1 MTDPID
7 RLLAAAN
14 PVPTPDALD
23 AGDTDAA
30 LQRIMSSAEPA
41 GQNAWQFHPHL
52 TLTVRD
58 EIGILHF
65 DDGHANV
72 LTGQIINAYQDAIA
86 FSDADPGIR
95 ALVLAGRPGFFSA
108 GLDRDQV
115 FGQDALHLVTELA
128 RLARM
133 LFALDKPVVAAGQG
147 HAIAAGAVLLLVS
160 DVRVGVADPCRIGLN
175 EAAIGLPLPRWITDL
190 ARSRLATR
198 DFQRATAAAHMFDPA
213 GAVSAGFLDH
223 LADGDVLD
231 HAVKQAAQ
239 LTRLDSAIYTETI
252 RRTRADVL
260 AAMDRFIADPAGLGI

>member
-7 RLLAAAN
+7 QLLATAN
-14 PVPTPDALD
+14 PVPQPDAL
-23 AGDTDAA
+23 GDMDVDAA
-30 LQRIMSSAEPA
+30 VQQIVSSGDPA
-41 GQNAWQFHPHL
+41 DQQVWQFHPHL
-52 TLTVRD
+52 TLSVRG

-72 LTGQIINAYQDAIA
+72 LTDEVINAYQNAVA
-86 FSDADPGIR
+86 FSDADPGVR

-108 GLDRDQV
+108 GLDRGQV
-115 FGQDALHLVTELA
+115 FGPDAIHLVTELA

-175 EAAIGLPLPRWITDL
+175 EAAIGLPLPHWITDL

-239 LTRLDSAIYTETI
+239 LTRLDRAVYTETI
-252 RRTRADVL
+252 QRTRADVL
-260 AAMDRFIADPAGLGI
+260 TTMDRFIADPAGLGI

>member
-1 MTDPID
+1 MTDLID

-14 PVPTPDALD
+14 PVPTPDAPGNAD
-23 AGDTDAA
+23 ADAA
-30 LQRIMSSAEPA
+30 LQRIVSSAA
-41 GQNAWQFHPHL
+41 AVDQRVWQFHPHL
-52 TLTVRD
+52 TLTVQD
-58 EIGILHF
+58 DIGILHF

-72 LTGQIINAYQDAIA
+72 LNRKILNSFQDAVA

-95 ALVLAGRPGFFSA
+95 ALVLAGRSGFFSA

-115 FGQDALHLVTELA
+115 FGPDALPLVTDLA

-133 LFALDKPVVAAGQG
+133 LFALDKPVVAACQG

-160 DVRVGVADPCRIGLN
+160 DVRVGAAVPCRIGLN
-175 EAAIGLPLPRWITDL
+175 EAAIGLPLPCWITDL

-198 DFQRATAAAHMFDPA
+198 DFQRATAAAQMFDPA

-223 LADGDVLD
+223 LADGDVVD

-239 LTRLDSAIYTETI
+239 LTRLDNAIYTETI
-252 RRTRADVL
+252 QRTRADVL